1 MQRDAFPVVGNRDQE
16 GSRPGTLERGLA
28 ILEFFARRGE
38 ATPPEVV
45 TGVGM
50 SKSAAYRLLGQLQG
64 LGYLENGG
72 DAGALRLGLKAAQIG
87 MAAVAQVDVVRLA
100 PPYLRDLVQR
110 TAETAF
116 LAVLDTDAMVYVH
129 AERGPQPV
137 QLSASIGS
145 RRPLH
150 STGLGKAYL
159 SALPQGPQ
167 ASLVAR
173 LDLRRFTDN
182 TITEPPALLAELAVT
197 ARRGFAVDNIEGEPG
212 VACFAAPVRDHRGL
226 PVAAISVAGPAA
238 RVLPGWAH
246 AGPAVR
252 HTAQELSRRLGFRDP
267 TGDTGDTDDTGA
279 RQP

>member
-1 MQRDAFPVVGNRDQE
+1 MQRDAFPSSGNHGE
-16 GSRPGTLERGLA
+16 AGPRPGTLERGLA
-28 ILEFFARRGE
+28 ILEFFARRGQ

-50 SKSAAYRLLGQLQG
+50 SKSAAYRLLAQLQE
-64 LGYLENGG
+64 LGYLEGAD
-72 DAGALRLGLKAAQIG
+72 DAGALRLGLKAAQVG

-110 TAETAF
+110 TSETAF
-116 LAVLDTDAMVYVH
+116 LAVLDSDAMVYVH

-137 QLSASIGS
+137 QMSASIGS

-159 SALPQGPQ
+159 SALPQD
-167 ASLVAR
+167 ARAALVAG
-173 LDLRRFTDN
+173 LDLRPFTEN
-182 TITEPPALLAELAVT
+182 TITDPAALLAELT
-197 ARRGFAVDNIEGEPG
+197 ATAERGFAVDDVEGEPG

-238 RVLPGWAH
+238 RVLPAR
-246 AGPAVR
+246 AEAAPAVR
-252 HTAQELSRRLGFRDP
+252 QTALDLSRRLGFRDP
-267 TGDTGDTDDTGA
+267 AHDSPDPGA
-279 RQP
+279 PPP